1 MYQSHGMGM
10 RFRSVFN
17 PDKGKPLGFNQPA
30 SKKALYLFEKESP
43 KKKTYTPENE
53 RMSPKKG
60 LFQKGIMGN
69 IYIFPHHLLWG
80 DVG

>member
-43 KKKTYTPENE
+43 KKKRTPPKMNE
-53 RMSPKKG
+53 CPLKRDYFKRE
-60 LFQKGIMGN
+60 
-69 IYIFPHHLLWG
+69 
-80 DVG
+80 